1 MKINPGFELREV
13 CGEYILL
20 AYGEENIDFTK
31 VISMN
36 DSAALIWRALENT
49 EFTLQTVVDILLAE
63 YEIDVETATHD
74 AEQLL
79 QHWKCEGL
87 VG

>member
-1 MKINPGFELREV
+1 MRINPGFELREV
-13 CGEYILL
+13 CGENILL

-36 DSAALIWRALENT
+36 ESAALIWRAVENVD
-49 EFTLQTVVDILLAE
+49 FTLQTIVDILLAE
-63 YEIDVETATHD
+63 YEIDAEIATHD
-74 AEQLL
+74 AEILL
-79 QHWKCEGL
+79 QRWKSEGL